1 MKISVD
7 TEIEE
12 ISELKAAIAII
23 EDAVKRREN
32 PEPEEIIEEEI
43 KYPSKDNKTIV
54 KNIIL
59 ELAKLAPNQPIKMED
74 IIKRT
79 DIPEEEVFTL
89 IDELQKSGEI

>member
-1 MKISVD
+1 MKISLD

-32 PEPEEIIEEEI
+32 PEPEEIVEE
-43 KYPSKDNKTIV
+43 KDNKTIV
-54 KNIIL
+54 KEIIL
-59 ELAKLAPNQPIKMED
+59 DLAKLNPDQPIKMED
-74 IIKRT
+74 ILKRT
-79 DIPEEEVFTL
+79 DIPEQEVLEL

>member
-1 MKISVD
+1 MKISLD

-23 EDAVKRREN
+23 EDAIKRREN
-32 PEPEEIIEEEI
+32 PEPEENIEE
-43 KYPSKDNKTIV
+43 KDNKTIV
-54 KNIIL
+54 KDIIL

-79 DIPEEEVFTL
+79 DIPEEKVFTL
-89 IDELQKSGEI
+89 VNELQKSGEI

>member
-1 MKISVD
+1 MKISLD

-32 PEPEEIIEEEI
+32 PEPE
-43 KYPSKDNKTIV
+43 KDNKTIV
-54 KNIIL
+54 KEIIL

-74 IIKRT
+74 ILKRT

>member
-1 MKISVD
+1 MKISID

-32 PEPEEIIEEEI
+32 PEPEE
-43 KYPSKDNKTIV
+43 KDNKTIV
-54 KNIIL
+54 KEIIL

-74 IIKRT
+74 ILKRT
-79 DIPEEEVFTL
+79 DIPEQEVLEL
-89 IDELQKSGEI
+89 INELQKSGEI